1 MAIDISQNPYYD
13 DFDETK
19 DFYKLLFRPG
29 YAVQARE
36 LTQLQTALQ
45 KQVDR
50 FGQHVFKN
58 GSLVV
63 GGQTTLEVER
73 VGFIRVNN
81 TYNST
86 AIDVTNFTG
95 KWIQDSTG
103 RGTRAY
109 VIAVDAG
116 EDGNQPTLVV
126 KYTSGDI
133 FIANE
138 NLETEDGY
146 WFATVYGTDP
156 VGSAS
161 VCSIN
166 DGVFFVNGYFARVG
180 SQSIILE
187 RYNALPSYKV
197 GLQITEEI
205 VNESGDTSLLD
216 PAQDASN
223 YQAPGSTR
231 FKITLTLAKRSLTS
245 TDDTSFI
252 ELLRVK
258 DGELTKSIQYPTYAE
273 IEKTLARRTYD
284 ESGNYSVRPFQI
296 SLNDNDT
303 YANAYNISLES
314 GKAYILGYEFET
326 KGPTVLVSEKAR
338 EVANVTNYGVT
349 ISYQNYVDV
358 SNISGPIPLETFEPL
373 AIHCSDTANLNNS
386 STTTLSAT
394 NIGTIRLRALDYQ
407 SGANTTSIKTGVFRA
422 YVFDANVSYRSANAQ
437 SGTANTITLD
447 TNAATQNNAYDG
459 VKLRIAKHVGANVGE
474 IVTITNYR
482 GDTKVATVSPNFV
495 FGTPNTATQF
505 SLDYE
510 FKDAE
515 SFIINSGATVTTRM
529 DVNSANKNNV
539 LVDAYRGAFISETNF
554 NQLIFQFPQ
563 AAIADATASGATPI
577 TNSEYY
583 GRKVYAGT
591 FGSTG
596 ILSFTTAAG
605 IRSAVT
611 GSPLATSDAIDNLFI
626 SLTSAGTSYANGTII
641 NLANSA
647 NSVVVTTAGNTS
659 TYTITVGGANNA
671 TARVYTKVRL
681 PYSHSLGSLRKSKQ
695 RLLANTSLYD
705 TASSSTTPVAGITV
719 TASQNSGANGAQL
732 AFANTA
738 TTALRTPNS
747 PQTLYVADGISLAAV
762 KDFGSNV
769 ASQANLSFAT
779 DLTSNYNFDSG
790 QRDNA
795 YDHATITLKSNKT
808 GPTGNAVVYLN
819 YYGHTGS
826 GYLTVDSYID
836 AGLTYA
842 QVPMY
847 TSPQTGLSYALTDTI
862 DFRPRRKNGD
872 TVGQF
877 DEIILGQSGTD
888 LETDFSYYLPRIDK
902 VIATKDRTFE
912 VLRGTPSL
920 TPTAPADKENA
931 MTLYTITLPAYTS
944 NIKNVR
950 VKFIDNRR
958 YTMRDIGLLEK
969 RISNL
974 EYYTSLN
981 LLEKAAKETQITDD
995 ETGLAR
1001 FKNGILVDPF
1011 TGHNIGDVLNV
1022 DYKASID
1029 SQQQELR
1036 PPFAIDNT
1044 QLDIYETNSSN
1055 YKRNGLLVSI
1065 NYSETTLIDQ
1075 PFSSK
1080 AVNVNPFNAV
1090 SFIGSVSLDPSSD
1103 NWVDTDQKPDVL
1115 VNLEGDNDA
1124 WAALAQTVEK
1134 SAPETFGSHW
1144 NSWQTLSTSITNQR
1158 DETVVPADRGWLGPL
1173 GHYVPVYEDIVKR
1186 TVADVTS
1193 KQSRTG
1199 INTQFSTDTITK
1211 NIGNRVIDVSII
1223 PYIRS
1228 RGVVFVGKG
1237 FKPNTSLYGFF
1248 DGEAVQSYLNKT
1260 NKIIVSSNTAAY
1272 IDTYQN
1278 GEAVRIYEPATSKNL
1293 ASAIVV
1299 LNRNEA
1305 TVTNVSV
1312 VNLSTGD
1319 DANVGNVRVV
1329 TSNATFLIGATSG
1342 ANTRISGFVHY
1353 SGQANAATSSTI
1365 SLDFHV
1371 LNSNTT
1377 SNTSIANTNYVGK
1390 SIYVTSGTGLGQE
1403 RTISSYNVTT
1413 RVATVSSNWTTTPDA
1428 TSTYSIDTIDSDR
1441 RGEVSGVFI
1450 IPSNTDTRFRTGERV
1465 FRLTDT
1471 TSGALASSST
1481 NGDATYYAQG
1491 LLQTTESTIVST
1503 RVPVIKRTDLQDDR
1517 TIVTGNAVLREQV
1530 VGRKQV
1536 GYWDP
1541 LAQTFFVDQRQ
1552 YANGVQITS
1561 VRLLF
1566 KTKDPDIPVHV
1577 QIRPVVN
1584 GYPHSSQILP
1594 YADITVNPD
1603 TIKEVSEET
1612 MRARYSDPALTQPL
1626 DDSALYTTVTFDGP
1640 VTLQPGTEYA
1650 IVLIA
1655 NSIKYQVYVS
1665 EVGQKLVGT
1674 DRIISTQPYLGS
1686 FFKSQNSS
1694 TWTAIQEEDLMFRL
1708 MRAEYDPVT
1717 ANVEFRLD
1725 STDLPTSNVSVDSF
1739 YVTSQNLILPNT
1751 SIGTQYATTLS
1762 STGERQ
1768 NMRSFNIE
1776 ENVFFDDT
1784 LGRRVLTTDP
1794 NSFKVRLLLASDNT
1808 QISPLVDVER
1818 LSVLAIENY
1827 VDDLSLANSDIIITN
1842 PGFGY
1847 TTNSNVSISI
1857 TGGGGSGANAYATF
1871 SAGKVSG
1878 IVVDAGGSGYTS
1890 TPTVTI
1896 TGGNPS
1902 ATPATAVSSGE
1913 DQASGG
1919 PARARYITRKV
1930 TLADGLDA
1938 GDFRLSFTAYKPA
1951 SANIHVYYKILSA
1964 DDTDVFDSKNYQLMT
1979 LISGTNSKSITA
1991 SDLKEFTYAPG
2002 TAGTPDNRVS
2012 YGNGFTS
2019 FKYFAIK
2026 IVMTSTDTT
2035 STKVPRIK
2043 DLRVIAIPSLS

>member
-63 GGQTTLEVER
+63 GGQTTLEIER

-81 TYNST
+81 TFNSN
-86 AIDVTNFTG
+86 AIDVANFNG

-109 VIAVDAG
+109 VIAVDSG

-126 KYTSGDI
+126 KYTSGDV

-138 NLETEDGY
+138 NLETEDNT
-146 WFATVYGTDP
+146 WFATVFGVDP
-156 VGSAS
+156 TGSAS

-180 SQSIILE
+180 AQSIILE

-205 VNESGDTSLLD
+205 INESNDTSLLD

-273 IEKTLARRTYD
+273 IEKTLARRTHD

-296 SLNDNDT
+296 SLNDNET
-303 YANAYNISLES
+303 YSNAYNIVLES
-314 GKAYILGYEFET
+314 GKAYIHGYEFET
-326 KGPTVLVSEKAR
+326 KGPTVLISEKAR

-349 ISYQNYVDV
+349 LSYQNYVDV

-373 AIHCSDTANLNNS
+373 SIHCSDTANLNTT

-394 NIGTIRLRALDYQ
+394 NIGTIRFRALDYQ
-407 SGANTTSIKTGVFRA
+407 SGANTTSIKTGVFRG
-422 YVFDANVSYRSANAQ
+422 YVFDANVSFRSANAQ

-447 TNAATQNNAYDG
+447 SNAATQNNAYDG

-482 GDTKVATVSPNFV
+482 GDTKVATVSPAFV
-495 FGTPNTATQF
+495 FGTPTTATQF
-505 SLDYE
+505 SLDFE

-529 DVNSANKNNV
+529 DVNSASKNNV

-554 NQLIFQFPQ
+554 NQLLFQFPQ
-563 AAIADATASGATPI
+563 TAIADATASGATPI
-577 TNSEYY
+577 TNSEYS
-583 GRKVYAGT
+583 GRKVYAGS

-596 ILSFTTAAG
+596 VLSFTTAAG

-611 GSPLATSDAIDNLFI
+611 GSPLAPADAIDNLFI

-641 NLANSA
+641 NLSNSA

-705 TASSSTTPVAGITV
+705 TASASSTPATGITV
-719 TASQNSGANGAQL
+719 TASQNSGANGAQIV
-732 AFANTA
+732 FANTA

-790 QRDNA
+790 QRDDA

-819 YYGHTGS
+819 YFGHTGS

-836 AGLTYA
+836 AGLTYSEIA
-842 QVPMY
+842 TYV
-847 TSPQTGLSYALTDTI
+847 SPKTGVDYKLSDTI

-872 TVGQF
+872 TTGQY
-877 DEIILGQSGTD
+877 DEIVLGQSGTD
-888 LETDFSYYLPRIDK
+888 LETDYSYYLPRVDK

-912 VLRGTPSL
+912 VIRGTPSL
-920 TPTAPADKENA
+920 TPTAPADVENA

-981 LLEKAAKETQITDD
+981 LLEKAAKETQITDE

-1011 TGHNIGDVLNV
+1011 TGHNIGDVLNI

-1029 SQQQELR
+1029 SQEQELR
-1036 PPFAIDNT
+1036 PPFSIDNT

-1065 NYSETTLIDQ
+1065 NYTETPLIDQ

-1080 AVNVNPFNAV
+1080 VVNVNPFNAV
-1090 SFIGSVSLDPSSD
+1090 SFIGSISLDPSSD
-1103 NWVDTDQKPDVL
+1103 NWVDTNQKPDVL
-1115 VNLEGDNDA
+1115 VNLAGDNDA

-1144 NSWQTLSTSITNQR
+1144 NSWNTLSTSIVNQR
-1158 DETVVPADRGWLGPL
+1158 NEVFDPPFRGGSGIPI
-1173 GHYVPVYEDIVKR
+1173 YENIVQR
-1186 TVADVTS
+1186 TVADVTT
-1193 KQSRTG
+1193 KTGRTG
-1199 INTQFSTDTITK
+1199 VSTRFSTDTITK
-1211 NIGNRVIDVSII
+1211 NIGNRVVDISII

-1228 RGVVFVGKG
+1228 RGVLVVAKG
-1237 FKPNTSLYGFF
+1237 FKPNTSLYGHF
-1248 DGEAVQSYLNKT
+1248 DGTSVQSYLNKC
-1260 NKIIVSSNTAAY
+1260 NKIVVSSNTAAY

-1278 GEAVRIYEPATSKNL
+1278 GEQVRIYEPATSKNL

-1299 LNRNEA
+1299 LNRNEP
-1305 TVTNVSV
+1305 TVTNVTIVSV
-1312 VNLSTGD
+1312 STGD
-1319 DANVGNVRVV
+1319 DDNVGNVRIV
-1329 TSNATFLIGATSG
+1329 TSNATFLIGETSG
-1342 ANTRISGFVHY
+1342 ANTQISGYAH
-1353 SGQANAATSSTI
+1353 SAGRANGATTNTI

-1371 LNSNTT
+1371 LNSNTA
-1377 SNTSIANTNYVGK
+1377 SNTSVANTNYVGK

-1428 TSTYSIDTIDSDR
+1428 TSSYSIGTIDTDR
-1441 RGEVSGVFI
+1441 RGEATAVFI
-1450 IPSNTDTRFRTGERV
+1450 IPSNETTRFRTGGRI
-1465 FRLTDT
+1465 FRFTDT
-1471 TSGALASSST
+1471 ASGALGSSST
-1481 NGDATYYAQG
+1481 NGDATYYAEG

-1503 RVPVIKRTDLQDDR
+1503 RVPTIKRTDLNEEK
-1517 TIVTGNAVLREQV
+1517 TTVTTNAVLREQV
-1530 VGRKQV
+1530 VGRKIV
-1536 GYWDP
+1536 GYYDP

-1552 YANGVQITS
+1552 YNNGVQITS

-1566 KTKDPDIPVHV
+1566 KTKDPDVPVQV

-1594 YADITVNPD
+1594 YADITVNPE
-1603 TIKEVSEET
+1603 TVKEVPEAT
-1612 MRARYSDPALTQPL
+1612 MRARYSDTTLTQPL
-1626 DDSALYTTVTFDGP
+1626 DDSSLYTTVTFDGP

-1674 DRIISTQPYLGS
+1674 DRLISTQPYLGS
-1686 FFKSQNSS
+1686 FFKSQNAS
-1694 TWTAIQEEDLMFRL
+1694 TWTAIQEEDLMFRI
-1708 MRAEYDPVT
+1708 MRAEYAPVT

-1739 YVTSQNLILPNT
+1739 YITSQNLILPNT

-1776 ENVFFDDT
+1776 ENVYFDDT
-1784 LGRRVLTTDP
+1784 LGRRVLTSDA

-1818 LSVLAIENY
+1818 LSVLAIENF
-1827 VDDLSLANSDIIITN
+1827 VDDLALANTDIVLTN

-1857 TGGGGSGANAYATF
+1857 TGGGGAGANAYATF
-1871 SAGKVSG
+1871 SGGIVSG

-1919 PARARYITRKV
+1919 PARAKYITRKV

-1979 LISGTNSKSITA
+1979 LISGTNLKSITA

>member
-63 GGQTTLEVER
+63 GGQTTLEIER

-81 TYNST
+81 TFNSN
-86 AIDVTNFTG
+86 AIDVANFDG

-109 VIAVDAG
+109 VIAVDSG

-126 KYTSGDI
+126 KYTSGDV

-138 NLETEDGY
+138 NLETEDEIF
-146 WFATVYGTDP
+146 FATVFGVDP
-156 VGSAS
+156 TGSAS

-166 DGVFFVNGYFARVG
+166 DGVFFVNGFFARVG

-205 VNESGDTSLLD
+205 INESNDTSLLD

-273 IEKTLARRTYD
+273 IEKTLARRTHD

-296 SLNDNDT
+296 SLNDNET
-303 YANAYNISLES
+303 YSNAYNIVLES
-314 GKAYILGYEFET
+314 GKAYIHGYEFET
-326 KGPTVLVSEKAR
+326 KGPTVLLSEKAR

-349 ISYQNYVDV
+349 LSYQNYVDV

-373 AIHCSDTANLNNS
+373 TIHCSDTANLNTTN
-386 STTTLSAT
+386 TTTLGAT
-394 NIGTIRLRALDYQ
+394 NIGTIRFRALDYQ
-407 SGANTTSIKTGVFRA
+407 AGANTTSIKTGVFRG
-422 YVFDANVSYRSANAQ
+422 YVFDANVSFRSSNAQ
-437 SGTANTITLD
+437 SGSANTIVLD
-447 TNAATQNNAYDG
+447 SNAAVQNNAYDG
-459 VKLRIAKHVGANVGE
+459 VKLRIVKDIGANVGE

-495 FGTPNTATQF
+495 FGLPNPATQF

-529 DVNSANKNNV
+529 DVNSASKNNV
-539 LVDAYRGAFISETNF
+539 LVDAFRGAFISETNF
-554 NQLIFQFPQ
+554 NQLLFQFPQ

-577 TNSEYY
+577 TNSEYS
-583 GRKVYAGT
+583 GRKVFVGT
-591 FGSTG
+591 FGATG
-596 ILSFTTAAG
+596 ILSFTTTAG

-611 GSPLATSDAIDNLFI
+611 GSPLAASDAIDNLFI
-626 SLTSAGTSYANGTII
+626 SLTSAGTTYANGTII
-641 NLANSA
+641 NLTNSA

-705 TASSSTTPVAGITV
+705 TVSSSTTPATGITV

-738 TTALRTPNS
+738 TTSLRTPNS
-747 PQTLYVADGISLAAV
+747 PQSLYIADGISLAAI

-790 QRDNA
+790 QRDDA

-819 YYGHTGS
+819 YFGHTGS

-836 AGLTYA
+836 AGLAYSEIPTY
-842 QVPMY
+842 V
-847 TSPQTGLSYALTDTI
+847 SPKTGVDYRLTDTI

-872 TVGQF
+872 ITGQY

-888 LETDFSYYLPRIDK
+888 LETDYSYYLPRVDK

-912 VLRGTPSL
+912 VIRGTPSL
-920 TPTAPADKENA
+920 TPTAPADVENA

-1022 DYKASID
+1022 DYKVSID
-1029 SQQQELR
+1029 SQEQELR
-1036 PPFAIDNT
+1036 PPFSVDNT
-1044 QLDIYETNSSN
+1044 QLDIFETNSSN

-1065 NYSETTLIDQ
+1065 NYTETTLIDQ

-1080 AVNVNPFNAV
+1080 VVNVNPFNAV
-1090 SFIGSVSLDPSSD
+1090 SFIGTILLDPSSD
-1103 NWVDTDQKPDVL
+1103 NWVDTNQKPDVL
-1115 VNLEGDNDA
+1115 VNLAGDNDA

-1144 NSWQTLSTSITNQR
+1144 NSWNTLSTSIVNQR
-1158 DETVVPADRGWLGPL
+1158 NEVFDPPFRGGSGIPI
-1173 GHYVPVYEDIVKR
+1173 YENIVQR
-1186 TVADVTS
+1186 TVADVTT
-1193 KQSRTG
+1193 KTGRTG
-1199 INTQFSTDTITK
+1199 VSTRFSTDTITK
-1211 NIGNRVIDVSII
+1211 NIGNRVVDISII

-1228 RGVVFVGKG
+1228 RGVLVIAKG
-1237 FKPNTSLYGFF
+1237 FKPNTSLYGHF
-1248 DGEAVQSYLNKT
+1248 DGTSVQSYLNKS

-1278 GEAVRIYEPATSKNL
+1278 GEQVRIYEPATSKNL

-1299 LNRNEA
+1299 LNRNEP
-1305 TVTNVSV
+1305 TVTNVTIVSV
-1312 VNLSTGD
+1312 STGD
-1319 DANVGNVRVV
+1319 DGNVGNVRII
-1329 TSNATFLIGATSG
+1329 TSNATFLIGETSG
-1342 ANTRISGFVHY
+1342 ANTQISGYAHNA
-1353 SGQANAATSSTI
+1353 GRANAATTNTI

-1377 SNTSIANTNYVGK
+1377 ANSSVANTNYVGK

-1413 RVATVSSNWTTTPDA
+1413 RVATVSSNWTTTPDS
-1428 TSTYSIDTIDSDR
+1428 TSSYSIGTIDTDR
-1441 RGEVSGVFI
+1441 RGEATAVFI
-1450 IPSNTDTRFRTGERV
+1450 IPSNDTTRFRTGGRI
-1465 FRLTDT
+1465 FRFTDT
-1471 TSGALASSST
+1471 ASGALGSSST
-1481 NGDATYYAQG
+1481 NGDATYYAEG

-1503 RVPVIKRTDLQDDR
+1503 RVPTIKRTDLNEEK
-1517 TIVTGNAVLREQV
+1517 TTVTTNAVLREQV
-1530 VGRKQV
+1530 VGRKIV
-1536 GYWDP
+1536 GYYDP

-1552 YANGVQITS
+1552 YNNGVQITS

-1566 KTKDPDIPVHV
+1566 KTKDPDVPVQV

-1594 YADITVNPD
+1594 YADITVNPE
-1603 TIKEVSEET
+1603 TVKEVSEET
-1612 MRARYSDPALTQPL
+1612 MRARYSDPTLTQPL

-1674 DRIISTQPYLGS
+1674 DRLISTQPYLGS
-1686 FFKSQNSS
+1686 FFKSQNAS
-1694 TWTAIQEEDLMFRL
+1694 TWTAIQEEDLMFRI
-1708 MRAEYDPVT
+1708 MRAEYAPVT

-1725 STDLPTSNVSVDSF
+1725 SADLPTSNVSVDSF
-1739 YVTSQNLILPNT
+1739 YITSQNLILPNT

-1776 ENVFFDDT
+1776 ENVYFDDT
-1784 LGRRVLTTDP
+1784 LGRRVLTSDA

-1818 LSVLAIENY
+1818 LSVLAIENF
-1827 VDDLSLANSDIIITN
+1827 VDDLALANTDIVLTN

-1857 TGGGGSGANAYATF
+1857 TGGGGAGANAFATF

-1964 DDTDVFDSKNYQLMT
+1964 DDPDVFDSKNYKLMT

>member
-81 TYNST
+81 TFNSN
-86 AIDVTNFTG
+86 AIDVANFEG

-109 VIAVDAG
+109 VIAVDDG

-126 KYTSGDI
+126 KYTSGDV

-138 NLETEDGY
+138 NLETEDEIF
-146 WFATVYGTDP
+146 FATVFDVDP
-156 VGSAS
+156 TGSAS

-187 RYNALPSYKV
+187 RYSTLPSYKV

-205 VNESGDTSLLD
+205 INESNDTSLLD

-231 FKITLTLAKRSLTS
+231 FKITLTLSKRSLTS

-258 DGELTKSIQYPTYAE
+258 DGELIKTIQYPVYAE
-273 IEKTLARRTYD
+273 IEKTFARRTHD

-296 SLNDNDT
+296 SLNDNDD
-303 YANAYNISLES
+303 YANAYNIVLES
-314 GKAYILGYEFET
+314 GKAYIEGYEFET

-349 ISYQNYVDV
+349 LSYQNYVDV

-373 AIHCSDTANLNNS
+373 TIHCSDTANLNTTN
-386 STTTLSAT
+386 TTTLSAT
-394 NIGTIRLRALDYQ
+394 NIGTIRFRALDYQ
-407 SGANTTSIKTGVFRA
+407 SGANAASIKTGIFRG
-422 YVFDANVSYRSANAQ
+422 YVFDANVSFRSANAQ
-437 SGTANTITLD
+437 SGSANTIVLD
-447 TNAATQNNAYDG
+447 TNAAVQNNAYDG
-459 VKLRIAKHVGANVGE
+459 VKLRIVKDIGANVGE
-474 IVTITNYR
+474 IVTITNYN
-482 GDTKVATVSPNFV
+482 GVTKLATVSPNFV
-495 FGTPNTATQF
+495 FGLPNPATQF

-529 DVNSANKNNV
+529 DVDSANKNNV
-539 LVDAYRGAFISETNF
+539 LVDTYRGAFISETNF
-554 NQLIFQFPQ
+554 NQLLFQFPQ

-577 TNSEYY
+577 TNSEYS
-583 GRKVYAGT
+583 GRKVFVGT

-596 ILSFTTAAG
+596 VLSFTTTAG

-705 TASSSTTPVAGITV
+705 TASASSTPATGITV

-747 PQTLYVADGISLAAV
+747 PQSLYIADGISLAAI

-790 QRDNA
+790 QRDDA
-795 YDHATITLKSNKT
+795 YDHAIITLKSNKT
-808 GPTGNAVVYLN
+808 GPTGNTVVYLD
-819 YYGHTGS
+819 YFGHTGS

-836 AGLTYA
+836 AGLDYSEISTY
-842 QVPMY
+842 V
-847 TSPQTGLSYALTDTI
+847 SPKTGVDYRLSDNI

-872 TVGQF
+872 ITGQY
-877 DEIILGQSGTD
+877 DEIVLGQSGTD
-888 LETDFSYYLPRIDK
+888 LETDYSYYLPRIDK
-902 VIATKDRTFE
+902 VIATRNRTFE
-912 VLRGTPSL
+912 VIRGTPSM
-920 TPTAPADKENA
+920 TPTAPIDVENA
-931 MTLYTITLPAYTS
+931 MTLYTITLPAYTP
-944 NIKNVR
+944 NIRNVR

-958 YTMRDIGLLEK
+958 YTMRDIGVLER

-1011 TGHNIGDVLNV
+1011 TGHSIGDVLNV
-1022 DYKASID
+1022 DYKVSID
-1029 SQQQELR
+1029 SQEQELR
-1036 PPFAIDNT
+1036 PPFSVDNT
-1044 QLDIYETNSSN
+1044 QLDIYEINSSN

-1065 NYSETTLIDQ
+1065 NYTETTLIDQ

-1080 AVNVNPFNAV
+1080 IVNVNPFNVV
-1090 SFIGSVSLDPSSD
+1090 SYIGSISLDPSSD
-1103 NWVDTDQKPDVL
+1103 NWVDTNQKPDVL
-1115 VNLEGDNDA
+1115 VNLEGDNDS
-1124 WAALAQTVEK
+1124 WAALTQTIEK

-1144 NSWQTLSTSITNQR
+1144 NSWNTLSTSIANQR
-1158 DETVVPADRGWLGPL
+1158 EENFVDDRG
-1173 GHYVPVYEDIVKR
+1173 IVSR
-1186 TVADVTS
+1186 TVADVTTKS
-1193 KQSRTG
+1193 ARTG
-1199 INTQFSTDTITK
+1199 VSTRLSTQTITK
-1211 NIGNRVIDVSII
+1211 NIGNRVVDISII

-1228 RGVVFVGKG
+1228 RGVLVIAKG
-1237 FKPNTSLYGFF
+1237 FKPNTSLYGHF
-1248 DGEAVQSYLNKT
+1248 DGTAVQSFLAKP

-1272 IDTYQN
+1272 IDKYQN
-1278 GEAVRIYEPATSKNL
+1278 GERVRIYEPSTSKNL

-1299 LNRNEA
+1299 MNRNEA

-1312 VNLSTGD
+1312 VNISTGD
-1319 DANVGNVRVV
+1319 DGNVGNVRIV

-1342 ANTRISGFVHY
+1342 ANTRISGFVHH

-1377 SNTSIANTNYVGK
+1377 SNTSVANTNYVGK
-1390 SIYVTSGTGLGQE
+1390 SIYVNSGTGLGQE
-1403 RTISSYNVTT
+1403 RTISSYNVTS
-1413 RVATVSSNWTTTPDA
+1413 RVATVSSNWTTTPN
-1428 TSTYSIDTIDSDR
+1428 TSSYYSIGTIDTDR
-1441 RGEVSGVFI
+1441 RGEATAVFA
-1450 IPSNTDTRFRTGERV
+1450 IPSNTTNRFRTGGRI
-1465 FRLTDT
+1465 FRFTDT
-1471 TSGALASSST
+1471 VSGVLASSST
-1481 NGDATYYAQG
+1481 NGDATYYAEG

-1503 RVPVIKRTDLQDDR
+1503 RVPIIKRTNLSEESTSVD
-1517 TIVTGNAVLREQV
+1517 TNAILREQISAPPPPP
-1530 VGRKQV
+1530 GRA
-1536 GYWDP
+1536 GGASGFTDP

-1552 YANGVQITS
+1552 YRSGVQITS

-1566 KTKDPDIPVHV
+1566 KTKDPDIPVQV

-1584 GYPHSSQILP
+1584 GYPHSSRILP
-1594 YADITVNPD
+1594 YADITVNPE
-1603 TIKEVSEET
+1603 TVKEVSEET

-1665 EVGQKLVGT
+1665 EVGQKLIGT
-1674 DRIISTQPYLGS
+1674 DRLISTQPYLGS

-1694 TWTAIQEEDLMFRL
+1694 TWTAIQEEDLMFRI

-1725 STDLPTSNVSVDSF
+1725 SDDLPTSNVSVDSF
-1739 YVTSQNLILPNT
+1739 YITSQNLILPNT
-1751 SIGTQYATTLS
+1751 SISTQYATTLS
-1762 STGERQ
+1762 SIGERQ
-1768 NMRSFNIE
+1768 NMRSFNIDD
-1776 ENVFFDDT
+1776 NVYFDDT
-1784 LGRRVLTTDP
+1784 LGRRVLTSDA

-1818 LSVLAIENY
+1818 LSVLAIENF
-1827 VDDLSLANSDIIITN
+1827 VDDLALANTDIVLTN

-1871 SAGKVSG
+1871 SAGIISG

-1890 TPTVTI
+1890 APTVTI

-1902 ATPATAVSSGE
+1902 ATQATAVSSGE
-1913 DQASGG
+1913 DQPSGG
-1919 PARARYITRKV
+1919 PATARYITRKV
-1930 TLADGLDA
+1930 TLSDGLDA
-1938 GDFRLSFTAYKPA
+1938 GDFRLSFTAYKPT

-1979 LISGTNSKSITA
+1979 LISGTNLKSITA

-2035 STKVPRIK
+2035 STKVPRIR

>member
-63 GGQTTLEVER
+63 GGQTTLEIER

-81 TYNST
+81 TFNSN
-86 AIDVTNFTG
+86 AIDVANFDG

-109 VIAVDAG
+109 VIAVDSG

-126 KYTSGDI
+126 KYTSGDV

-138 NLETEDGY
+138 NLETEDEIF
-146 WFATVYGTDP
+146 FATVFGVDP
-156 VGSAS
+156 TGSAS

-166 DGVFFVNGYFARVG
+166 DGVFFVNGFFARVG

-205 VNESGDTSLLD
+205 INESNDTSLLD

-258 DGELTKSIQYPTYAE
+258 DGELTKTIQYPTYAE
-273 IEKTLARRTYD
+273 IEKTLARRTHD

-296 SLNDNDT
+296 SLNDNET
-303 YANAYNISLES
+303 YSNAYNIVLES
-314 GKAYILGYEFET
+314 GKAYIHGYEFET
-326 KGPTVLVSEKAR
+326 KGPTILLSEKAR

-349 ISYQNYVDV
+349 LSYQNYVDV

-373 AIHCSDTANLNNS
+373 TIHCTDTANLNTTN
-386 STTTLSAT
+386 TTTLGAT
-394 NIGTIRLRALDYQ
+394 NIGTIRFRALDYQ
-407 SGANTTSIKTGVFRA
+407 SGANTVSIKSGVFRG
-422 YVFDANVSYRSANAQ
+422 YVFDANVSFRSSNAQ
-437 SGTANTITLD
+437 SGSANTIVLD
-447 TNAATQNNAYDG
+447 SNAAVQNNAYDG
-459 VKLRIAKHVGANVGE
+459 VKLRIVKDIGANVGE

-495 FGTPNTATQF
+495 FGLPNPATQF

-539 LVDAYRGAFISETNF
+539 LVDEYRGAFISETNF
-554 NQLIFQFPQ
+554 NQLLFQFPQ

-577 TNSEYY
+577 TNSEYS
-583 GRKVYAGT
+583 GRKVFAGT
-591 FGSTG
+591 FGATG
-596 ILSFTTAAG
+596 ILSFTTTAG

-611 GSPLATSDAIDNLFI
+611 GSPLAASDAVDNLFI
-626 SLTSAGTSYANGTII
+626 SLTSAGTTYANGTII
-641 NLANSA
+641 NLTNTA

-705 TASSSTTPVAGITV
+705 TASSSTTPATGITV

-747 PQTLYVADGISLAAV
+747 PQSLYIADGISLAAI

-790 QRDNA
+790 QRDDA

-819 YYGHTGS
+819 YFGHTGS

-836 AGLTYA
+836 AGLAYSEIPTY
-842 QVPMY
+842 V
-847 TSPQTGLSYALTDTI
+847 SPKTGVDYRLTDTI

-872 TVGQF
+872 ITGQY
-877 DEIILGQSGTD
+877 DEIVLGQSGTD
-888 LETDFSYYLPRIDK
+888 LETDYSYYLPRVDK

-912 VLRGTPSL
+912 VIRGTPSL
-920 TPTAPADKENA
+920 TPTAPADVENA

-981 LLEKAAKETQITDD
+981 LLEKAAKETQITDE

-1022 DYKASID
+1022 DYKVSID
-1029 SQQQELR
+1029 SQEQELR
-1036 PPFAIDNT
+1036 PPFSIDNT
-1044 QLDIYETNSSN
+1044 QLDIFETNSSN

-1065 NYSETTLIDQ
+1065 NYTETTLIDQ

-1080 AVNVNPFNAV
+1080 VVNVNPFNAV
-1090 SFIGSVSLDPSSD
+1090 SFIGTILLDPSSD
-1103 NWVDTDQKPDVL
+1103 NWVDTNQKPDVL
-1115 VNLEGDNDA
+1115 VNLAGDNDA

-1144 NSWQTLSTSITNQR
+1144 NSWNTLSTSIVNQR
-1158 DETVVPADRGWLGPL
+1158 NEVFDPPFRGGSGIPI
-1173 GHYVPVYEDIVKR
+1173 YENIVQR
-1186 TVADVTS
+1186 TVADVTT
-1193 KQSRTG
+1193 KTGRTG
-1199 INTQFSTDTITK
+1199 VSTRFSTDTITK
-1211 NIGNRVIDVSII
+1211 NIGNRVVDISII

-1228 RGVVFVGKG
+1228 RGVLVIAKG
-1237 FKPNTSLYGFF
+1237 FKPNTSLYGHF
-1248 DGEAVQSYLNKT
+1248 DGTSVQSYLNKC
-1260 NKIIVSSNTAAY
+1260 NKITVTSNTAAY

-1278 GEAVRIYEPATSKNL
+1278 GEQVRIYEPATSKNL

-1299 LNRNEA
+1299 LNRNEP
-1305 TVTNVSV
+1305 TVTNVTIVSV
-1312 VNLSTGD
+1312 STGD
-1319 DANVGNVRVV
+1319 DGNVGNVRII
-1329 TSNATFLIGATSG
+1329 TSNSTFLIGETSG
-1342 ANTRISGFVHY
+1342 ANTQISGYAHNA
-1353 SGQANAATSSTI
+1353 GRANAATTNTI

-1371 LNSNTT
+1371 LNSSTT
-1377 SNTSIANTNYVGK
+1377 ANSSVANTNYVGK

-1428 TSTYSIDTIDSDR
+1428 TSSYSIGTIDTDR
-1441 RGEVSGVFI
+1441 RGEATAVFI
-1450 IPSNTDTRFRTGERV
+1450 IPSNETTRFRTGGRI
-1465 FRLTDT
+1465 FRFTDT
-1471 TSGALASSST
+1471 ASGALGSSST
-1481 NGDATYYAQG
+1481 NGDATYYAEG

-1503 RVPVIKRTDLQDDR
+1503 RVPTIKRTDLNEEK
-1517 TIVTGNAVLREQV
+1517 TTVTTNAVLREQV
-1530 VGRKQV
+1530 VGRKIV
-1536 GYWDP
+1536 GYYDP

-1552 YANGVQITS
+1552 YNNGVQITS

-1566 KTKDPDIPVHV
+1566 KTKDPDVPVQV

-1594 YADITVNPD
+1594 YADMTVNPE
-1603 TIKEVSEET
+1603 TVKEVSEAT
-1612 MRARYSDPALTQPL
+1612 MRARYSDPTLTQPL

-1674 DRIISTQPYLGS
+1674 DRLISTQPYLGS
-1686 FFKSQNSS
+1686 FFKSQNAS
-1694 TWTAIQEEDLMFRL
+1694 TWTAIQEEDLMFRI
-1708 MRAEYDPVT
+1708 MRAEYAPVT

-1725 STDLPTSNVSVDSF
+1725 SADLPTSNVSVDSF
-1739 YVTSQNLILPNT
+1739 YITSQNLILPNT

-1776 ENVFFDDT
+1776 ENVYFDDT
-1784 LGRRVLTTDP
+1784 LGRRVLTSDS

-1818 LSVLAIENY
+1818 LSVLAIENF
-1827 VDDLSLANSDIIITN
+1827 VDDLALANTDIILTN

-1871 SAGKVSG
+1871 SGGIVSG

-1964 DDTDVFDSKNYQLMT
+1964 DDPDVFDSKNYKLMT

>member
-63 GGQTTLEVER
+63 GGQTTLEIER

-81 TYNST
+81 TFNSN
-86 AIDVTNFTG
+86 AIDVANFDG

-109 VIAVDAG
+109 VIAVDSG

-126 KYTSGDI
+126 KYTSGDV

-138 NLETEDGY
+138 NLETEDEIF
-146 WFATVYGTDP
+146 FATVFGVDP
-156 VGSAS
+156 TGSAS

-166 DGVFFVNGYFARVG
+166 DGVFFVNGFFARVG

-205 VNESGDTSLLD
+205 INESNDTSLLD

-273 IEKTLARRTYD
+273 IEKTLARRTHD

-296 SLNDNDT
+296 SLNDNET
-303 YANAYNISLES
+303 YSNAYNIVLES
-314 GKAYILGYEFET
+314 GKAYIHGYEFET
-326 KGPTVLVSEKAR
+326 KGPTVLLSEKAR

-349 ISYQNYVDV
+349 LSYQNYVDV

-373 AIHCSDTANLNNS
+373 TIHCSDTANLNTTN
-386 STTTLSAT
+386 TTTLGAT
-394 NIGTIRLRALDYQ
+394 NIGTIRFRALDYQ
-407 SGANTTSIKTGVFRA
+407 AGANTTSIKTGVFRG
-422 YVFDANVSYRSANAQ
+422 YVFDANVSFRSSNAQ
-437 SGTANTITLD
+437 SGSANTIVLD
-447 TNAATQNNAYDG
+447 SNAAVQNNAYDG
-459 VKLRIAKHVGANVGE
+459 VKLRIVKDIGANVGE

-495 FGTPNTATQF
+495 FGLPNPATQF

-529 DVNSANKNNV
+529 DVNSASKNNV
-539 LVDAYRGAFISETNF
+539 LVDAFRGAFISETNF
-554 NQLIFQFPQ
+554 NQLLFQFPQ

-577 TNSEYY
+577 TNSEYS
-583 GRKVYAGT
+583 GRKVFVGT
-591 FGSTG
+591 FGATG
-596 ILSFTTAAG
+596 ILSFTTTAG

-611 GSPLATSDAIDNLFI
+611 GSPLAASDAIDNLFI
-626 SLTSAGTSYANGTII
+626 SLTSAGTTYANGTII
-641 NLANSA
+641 NLTNTA

-659 TYTITVGGANNA
+659 TYTITVGGANSA

-705 TASSSTTPVAGITV
+705 TVSSSTTPATGITV

-738 TTALRTPNS
+738 TTSLRTPNS
-747 PQTLYVADGISLAAV
+747 PQSLYIADGISLAAI

-790 QRDNA
+790 QRDDA

-819 YYGHTGS
+819 YFGHTGS

-836 AGLTYA
+836 AGLAYSEIPTY
-842 QVPMY
+842 V
-847 TSPQTGLSYALTDTI
+847 SPKTGVDYRLTDTI

-872 TVGQF
+872 ITGQY

-888 LETDFSYYLPRIDK
+888 LETDYSYYLPRVDK

-912 VLRGTPSL
+912 VIRGTPSL
-920 TPTAPADKENA
+920 TPTAPADVENA

-1022 DYKASID
+1022 DYKVSID
-1029 SQQQELR
+1029 SQEQELR
-1036 PPFAIDNT
+1036 PPFSVDNT
-1044 QLDIYETNSSN
+1044 QLDIFETNSSN

-1065 NYSETTLIDQ
+1065 NYTETTLIDQ

-1080 AVNVNPFNAV
+1080 VVNVNPFNAV
-1090 SFIGSVSLDPSSD
+1090 SFIGTILLDPSSD
-1103 NWVDTDQKPDVL
+1103 NWVDTNQKPDVL
-1115 VNLEGDNDA
+1115 VNLAGDNDA

-1144 NSWQTLSTSITNQR
+1144 NSWNTLSTSIVNQR
-1158 DETVVPADRGWLGPL
+1158 NEVFDPPFRGGSGIPI
-1173 GHYVPVYEDIVKR
+1173 YENIVQR
-1186 TVADVTS
+1186 TVADVTT
-1193 KQSRTG
+1193 KTGRTG
-1199 INTQFSTDTITK
+1199 VSTRFSTDTITK
-1211 NIGNRVIDVSII
+1211 NIGNRVVDISII

-1228 RGVVFVGKG
+1228 RGVLVIAKG
-1237 FKPNTSLYGFF
+1237 FKPNTSLYGHF
-1248 DGEAVQSYLNKT
+1248 DGTSVQSYLNKS

-1278 GEAVRIYEPATSKNL
+1278 GEQVRIYEPATSKNL

-1299 LNRNEA
+1299 LNRNEP
-1305 TVTNVSV
+1305 TVTNVTIVSV
-1312 VNLSTGD
+1312 STGD
-1319 DANVGNVRVV
+1319 DGNVGNVRII
-1329 TSNATFLIGATSG
+1329 TSNATFLIGETSG
-1342 ANTRISGFVHY
+1342 ANTQISGYAHNA
-1353 SGQANAATSSTI
+1353 GRANAATTNTI

-1377 SNTSIANTNYVGK
+1377 ANSSVANTNYVGK

-1413 RVATVSSNWTTTPDA
+1413 RVATVSSNWTTTPDS
-1428 TSTYSIDTIDSDR
+1428 TSSYSIGTIDTDR
-1441 RGEVSGVFI
+1441 RGEATAVFI
-1450 IPSNTDTRFRTGERV
+1450 IPSNDTTRFRTGGRI
-1465 FRLTDT
+1465 FRFTDT
-1471 TSGALASSST
+1471 ASGALGSSST
-1481 NGDATYYAQG
+1481 NGDATYYAEG

-1503 RVPVIKRTDLQDDR
+1503 RVPTIKRTDLNEEK
-1517 TIVTGNAVLREQV
+1517 TTVTTNAVLREQV
-1530 VGRKQV
+1530 VGRKIV
-1536 GYWDP
+1536 GYYDP

-1552 YANGVQITS
+1552 YNNGVQITS

-1566 KTKDPDIPVHV
+1566 KTKDPDVPVQI

-1594 YADITVNPD
+1594 YADMTVNPE
-1603 TIKEVSEET
+1603 TVKEVSEAT
-1612 MRARYSDPALTQPL
+1612 MRARYSDPTLTQPL

-1674 DRIISTQPYLGS
+1674 DRLISTQPYLGS
-1686 FFKSQNSS
+1686 FFKSQNAS
-1694 TWTAIQEEDLMFRL
+1694 TWTAIQEEDLMFRI
-1708 MRAEYDPVT
+1708 MRAEYAPVT

-1725 STDLPTSNVSVDSF
+1725 SADLPTSNVSVDSF
-1739 YVTSQNLILPNT
+1739 YITSQNLILPNT

-1776 ENVFFDDT
+1776 ENVYFDDT
-1784 LGRRVLTTDP
+1784 LGRRVLTSDA

-1818 LSVLAIENY
+1818 LSVLAIENF
-1827 VDDLSLANSDIIITN
+1827 VDDLALANTDIVLTN

-1857 TGGGGSGANAYATF
+1857 TGGGGAGANAYATF
-1871 SAGKVSG
+1871 SGGIVSG

-1964 DDTDVFDSKNYQLMT
+1964 DDPDVFDSKNYQLMT

-2002 TAGTPDNRVS
+2002 TSGTPDNRVS

>member
-63 GGQTTLEVER
+63 GGQTTLEIER

-81 TYNST
+81 TFNSN
-86 AIDVTNFTG
+86 AIDVANFNG

-109 VIAVDAG
+109 VIAVDSG

-126 KYTSGDI
+126 KYTSGDV

-138 NLETEDGY
+138 NLETEDEIF
-146 WFATVYGTDP
+146 FATVFGVDST
-156 VGSAS
+156 GSAS

-205 VNESGDTSLLD
+205 INESNDTSLLD

-273 IEKTLARRTYD
+273 IEKTLARRTHD

-296 SLNDNDT
+296 SLNDNET
-303 YANAYNISLES
+303 YSNAYNIVLES
-314 GKAYILGYEFET
+314 GKAYIHGYEFET
-326 KGPTVLVSEKAR
+326 KGPTVLLSEKAR

-349 ISYQNYVDV
+349 LSYQNYVDV

-373 AIHCSDTANLNNS
+373 TIHCSDTANLN
-386 STTTLSAT
+386 TTNTNTLSAT
-394 NIGTIRLRALDYQ
+394 NIGTIRFRALDYQ
-407 SGANTTSIKTGVFRA
+407 SGANTTSINTGVFRG
-422 YVFDANVSYRSANAQ
+422 YVFDANVSFRSANAQ
-437 SGTANTITLD
+437 GGTANTITLD
-447 TNAATQNNAYDG
+447 SIAAVQNNAYDG
-459 VKLRIAKHVGANVGE
+459 VKLRIAKHVGVNVSE
-474 IVTITNYR
+474 VVTITNYR

-539 LVDAYRGAFISETNF
+539 LVDEYRGAFISETNF
-554 NQLIFQFPQ
+554 NQLLFQFPQ

-577 TNSEYY
+577 TNSEYS
-583 GRKVYAGT
+583 GRKVFAGT

-596 ILSFTTAAG
+596 VLSFTTAAG

-626 SLTSAGTSYANGTII
+626 SLTSAGTLYANGTII

-659 TYTITVGGANNA
+659 TYAITVGGANNA

-705 TASSSTTPVAGITV
+705 TASSSTTPATGITV

-738 TTALRTPNS
+738 TTSLRTPNS
-747 PQTLYVADGISLAAV
+747 PQSLYIADGISLAAI

-790 QRDNA
+790 QRDDA

-819 YYGHTGS
+819 YFGHTGS

-836 AGLTYA
+836 AGLAYSEIPTY
-842 QVPMY
+842 V
-847 TSPQTGLSYALTDTI
+847 SPKTGVDYRLTDTI

-872 TVGQF
+872 ITGQY
-877 DEIILGQSGTD
+877 DEIVLGQSGTD
-888 LETDFSYYLPRIDK
+888 LETDYSYYLPRVDK

-912 VLRGTPSL
+912 VIRGTPSL
-920 TPTAPADKENA
+920 TPTAPADIENA

-981 LLEKAAKETQITDD
+981 LLEKAAKETQITDE

-1022 DYKASID
+1022 DYKSSID
-1029 SQQQELR
+1029 SQEQELR
-1036 PPFAIDNT
+1036 PPFSVDNT
-1044 QLDIYETNSSN
+1044 QLDIFETNSSN

-1065 NYSETTLIDQ
+1065 NYTETTLIDQ

-1080 AVNVNPFNAV
+1080 VVNVNPFNAV
-1090 SFIGSVSLDPSSD
+1090 SFIGTILLDPSSD
-1103 NWVDTDQKPDVL
+1103 NWVDTNQKPDVL
-1115 VNLEGDNDA
+1115 VNLAGDNDA

-1144 NSWQTLSTSITNQR
+1144 NSWNTLSTSIVNQR
-1158 DETVVPADRGWLGPL
+1158 NEVFDPPFRGGSGIPI
-1173 GHYVPVYEDIVKR
+1173 YENIVQR
-1186 TVADVTS
+1186 TVADVTT
-1193 KQSRTG
+1193 KTGRTG
-1199 INTQFSTDTITK
+1199 VSTRFSTDTITK
-1211 NIGNRVIDVSII
+1211 NIGNRVVDISII

-1228 RGVVFVGKG
+1228 RGVLVIAKG
-1237 FKPNTSLYGFF
+1237 FKPNTSLYGHF
-1248 DGEAVQSYLNKT
+1248 DGTPVQSFLNKC
-1260 NKIIVSSNTAAY
+1260 NKVTVSSNTAAY

-1278 GEAVRIYEPATSKNL
+1278 GEQVRIYEPATSKNL

-1299 LNRNEA
+1299 LNRNEP
-1305 TVTNVSV
+1305 TVTNVTIVSV
-1312 VNLSTGD
+1312 STGD
-1319 DANVGNVRVV
+1319 DDNVGNVRII
-1329 TSNATFLIGATSG
+1329 TSNATFLIGETSG
-1342 ANTRISGFVHY
+1342 ANTQISGYAHNA
-1353 SGQANAATSSTI
+1353 GRANAATTNTI

-1371 LNSNTT
+1371 LNSSTT
-1377 SNTSIANTNYVGK
+1377 ANSSVANTNYVGK

-1413 RVATVSSNWTTTPDA
+1413 RVATVSSNWTTTPDS
-1428 TSTYSIDTIDSDR
+1428 TSSYSIGTIDTDR
-1441 RGEVSGVFI
+1441 RGEATAVFI
-1450 IPSNTDTRFRTGERV
+1450 IPSNETTRFRTGGRI
-1465 FRLTDT
+1465 FRFTDT
-1471 TSGALASSST
+1471 ASGALGSSST
-1481 NGDATYYAQG
+1481 NGDATYYAEG

-1503 RVPVIKRTDLQDDR
+1503 RVPTIKRTDLNEEK
-1517 TIVTGNAVLREQV
+1517 TTVTTNAVLREQV
-1530 VGRKQV
+1530 VGRRIV
-1536 GYWDP
+1536 GYYDP

-1552 YANGVQITS
+1552 YNNGVQITS

-1566 KTKDPDIPVHV
+1566 KTKDPDVPVQV

-1594 YADITVNPD
+1594 YADITVNPE
-1603 TIKEVSEET
+1603 TVKEVSEET
-1612 MRARYSDPALTQPL
+1612 MRARYSDPTLTQPL

-1674 DRIISTQPYLGS
+1674 DRLISTQPYLGS
-1686 FFKSQNSS
+1686 FFKSQNAS
-1694 TWTAIQEEDLMFRL
+1694 TWTAIQEEDLMFRI
-1708 MRAEYDPVT
+1708 MRAEYAPVT

-1725 STDLPTSNVSVDSF
+1725 SADLPTSNVSVDSF
-1739 YVTSQNLILPNT
+1739 YITSQNLILPNT

-1776 ENVFFDDT
+1776 ENVYFDDT
-1784 LGRRVLTTDP
+1784 LGRRVLTSDA

-1818 LSVLAIENY
+1818 LSVLAIENF
-1827 VDDLSLANSDIIITN
+1827 VDDLSLANTDIVLTN

-1857 TGGGGSGANAYATF
+1857 TGGGGAGANAFATF
-1871 SAGKVSG
+1871 SGGIVSG

-1902 ATPATAVSSGE
+1902 ATQATAVSSGE

-1964 DDTDVFDSKNYQLMT
+1964 DDPDVFDSKNYQLMT
-1979 LISGTNSKSITA
+1979 LISGANSKSITA

>member
-63 GGQTTLEVER
+63 GGQTTLEIER

-81 TYNST
+81 TFNSN
-86 AIDVTNFTG
+86 AIDVANFDG

-109 VIAVDAG
+109 VIAVDSG

-126 KYTSGDI
+126 KYTSGDV

-138 NLETEDGY
+138 NLETEDEIF
-146 WFATVYGTDP
+146 FATVFGVDP
-156 VGSAS
+156 TGSAS

-166 DGVFFVNGYFARVG
+166 DGVFFVNGFFARVG

-205 VNESGDTSLLD
+205 INESNDTSLLD

-273 IEKTLARRTYD
+273 IEKTLARRTHD

-296 SLNDNDT
+296 SLNDNET
-303 YANAYNISLES
+303 YSNAYNIVLES
-314 GKAYILGYEFET
+314 GKAYIHGYEFET
-326 KGPTVLVSEKAR
+326 KGPTVLLSEKAR
-338 EVANVTNYGVT
+338 EVANVTNYGIT
-349 ISYQNYVDV
+349 LSYQNYVDV

-373 AIHCSDTANLNNS
+373 TIHCSDTANLNTTN
-386 STTTLSAT
+386 TTTLGAT
-394 NIGTIRLRALDYQ
+394 NIGTIRFRALDYQ
-407 SGANTTSIKTGVFRA
+407 AGANTTSIKTGVFRG
-422 YVFDANVSYRSANAQ
+422 YVFDANVSFRSSNAQ
-437 SGTANTITLD
+437 SGSANTIVLD
-447 TNAATQNNAYDG
+447 SNAAVQNNAYDG
-459 VKLRIAKHVGANVGE
+459 VKLRIVKDIGANVGE

-495 FGTPNTATQF
+495 FGLPNPATQF

-529 DVNSANKNNV
+529 DVNSASKNNV
-539 LVDAYRGAFISETNF
+539 LVDAFRGAFISETNF
-554 NQLIFQFPQ
+554 NQLLFQFPQ

-577 TNSEYY
+577 TNSEYS
-583 GRKVYAGT
+583 GRKVFVGT
-591 FGSTG
+591 FGATG
-596 ILSFTTAAG
+596 ILSFTTTAG

-611 GSPLATSDAIDNLFI
+611 GSPLAASDAIDNLFI
-626 SLTSAGTSYANGTII
+626 SLTSAGTTYANGTII
-641 NLANSA
+641 NLTNSA

-705 TASSSTTPVAGITV
+705 TVSSSTTPATGITV

-738 TTALRTPNS
+738 TTSLRTPNS
-747 PQTLYVADGISLAAV
+747 PQSLYIADGISLAAI

-790 QRDNA
+790 QRDDA

-819 YYGHTGS
+819 YFGHTGS

-836 AGLTYA
+836 AGLAYSEIPTY
-842 QVPMY
+842 V
-847 TSPQTGLSYALTDTI
+847 SPKTGVDYRLTDTI

-872 TVGQF
+872 ITGQY

-888 LETDFSYYLPRIDK
+888 LETDYSYYLPRVDK

-912 VLRGTPSL
+912 VIRGTPSL
-920 TPTAPADKENA
+920 TPTAPADVENA

-1022 DYKASID
+1022 DYKVSID
-1029 SQQQELR
+1029 SQEQELR
-1036 PPFAIDNT
+1036 PPFSVDNT
-1044 QLDIYETNSSN
+1044 QLDIFETNSSN

-1065 NYSETTLIDQ
+1065 NYTETTLIDQ

-1080 AVNVNPFNAV
+1080 VVNVNPFNAV
-1090 SFIGSVSLDPSSD
+1090 SFIGTILLDPSSD
-1103 NWVDTDQKPDVL
+1103 NWVDTNQKPDVL
-1115 VNLEGDNDA
+1115 VNLAGDNDA

-1144 NSWQTLSTSITNQR
+1144 NSWNTLSTSIVNQR
-1158 DETVVPADRGWLGPL
+1158 NEVFDPPFRGGSGIPI
-1173 GHYVPVYEDIVKR
+1173 YENIVQR
-1186 TVADVTS
+1186 TVADVTT
-1193 KQSRTG
+1193 KTGRTG
-1199 INTQFSTDTITK
+1199 VSTRFSTDTITK
-1211 NIGNRVIDVSII
+1211 NIGNRVVDISII

-1228 RGVVFVGKG
+1228 RGVLVIAKG
-1237 FKPNTSLYGFF
+1237 FKPNTSLYGHF
-1248 DGEAVQSYLNKT
+1248 DGTSVQSYLNKS

-1278 GEAVRIYEPATSKNL
+1278 GEQVRIYEPATSKNL

-1299 LNRNEA
+1299 LNRNEP
-1305 TVTNVSV
+1305 TVTNVTIVSV
-1312 VNLSTGD
+1312 STGD
-1319 DANVGNVRVV
+1319 DGNVGNVRII
-1329 TSNATFLIGATSG
+1329 TSNATFLIGETSG
-1342 ANTRISGFVHY
+1342 ANTQISGYAHNA
-1353 SGQANAATSSTI
+1353 GRANAATTNTI

-1377 SNTSIANTNYVGK
+1377 ANSSVANTNYVGK

-1413 RVATVSSNWTTTPDA
+1413 RVATVSSNWTTTPDE
-1428 TSTYSIDTIDSDR
+1428 TSSYSIGTIDTDR
-1441 RGEVSGVFI
+1441 RGEATAVFI
-1450 IPSNTDTRFRTGERV
+1450 IPSNETTRFRTGGRI
-1465 FRLTDT
+1465 FRFTDT
-1471 TSGALASSST
+1471 ASGSLGSSST
-1481 NGDATYYAQG
+1481 NGDATYYAEG

-1503 RVPVIKRTDLQDDR
+1503 RVPTIKRTDLNEEK
-1517 TIVTGNAVLREQV
+1517 TTVTTNAVLREQV
-1530 VGRKQV
+1530 VGRKIV
-1536 GYWDP
+1536 GYYDP

-1552 YANGVQITS
+1552 YNNGVQITS

-1566 KTKDPDIPVHV
+1566 KTKDPDVPVQV

-1594 YADITVNPD
+1594 YADMTVNPE
-1603 TIKEVSEET
+1603 TVKEVSEAT
-1612 MRARYSDPALTQPL
+1612 MRARYSDPTLTQPL

-1674 DRIISTQPYLGS
+1674 DRLISTQPYLGS
-1686 FFKSQNSS
+1686 FFKSQNAS
-1694 TWTAIQEEDLMFRL
+1694 TWTAIQEEDLMFRI
-1708 MRAEYDPVT
+1708 MRAEYAPVT

-1725 STDLPTSNVSVDSF
+1725 SADLPTSNVSVDSF
-1739 YVTSQNLILPNT
+1739 YITSQNLILPNT

-1776 ENVFFDDT
+1776 ENVYFDDT
-1784 LGRRVLTTDP
+1784 LGRRVLTSDS

-1818 LSVLAIENY
+1818 LSVLAIENF
-1827 VDDLSLANSDIIITN
+1827 VDDLALANTDIVLTN

-1857 TGGGGSGANAYATF
+1857 TGGGGAGANAFATF

-2002 TAGTPDNRVS
+2002 TSGTPDNRVS